1 VFVEGGPYGSPCG
14 GGLCRMK
21 RGMGFYT
28 GAFVEAHDV
37 YTSVMWEAN
46 RTLSASGSNSTTTA

>member
-1 VFVEGGPYGSPCG
+1 
-14 GGLCRMK
+14 MK